1 MVSIK
6 DISAACG
13 VSVATVSKALN
24 DQKDI
29 GAATKARIKAK
40 ALEMGYVPNS
50 ASRSLKTH
58 HTYNL
63 GVLYKDKADSGLAH
77 GFYAQVLEG
86 VKRKAESLGYDITFV
101 NNSSYSGGRK
111 LSFLEHCRYRNFDG
125 VALVCVDFDDP
136 QIRELIEADIP
147 TVTLDYIFPGC
158 SAVMSDNYG
167 GIRELVKYAY
177 EQGHR
182 KIAYIHGEKSRVTD
196 ERVRGFKDICRE
208 MELNIPDDYIVGAA
222 YRDTMSTH
230 LRTEKLIRMPNPPT
244 CILFPDDF
252 AAIGGLNCIYR
263 NGMTVPGSLSIAGFD
278 GIEISRYLD
287 PTLTTYVQ
295 NTERLG
301 NEMADK
307 LIAHI
312 EYPSKTVVD
321 VRTVS
326 GYVFHGDSLKP
337 I

>member
-29 GAATKARIKAK
+29 GAATKARIQAK

-50 ASRSLKTH
+50 ASRSLKTR

-63 GVLYKDKADSGLAH
+63 GVLYKENTDSGLAH
-77 GFYAQVLEG
+77 SFYAQVLDG
-86 VKRKAESLGYDITFV
+86 IKKKAESLGYDITFV

-111 LSFLEHCRYRNFDG
+111 LSYLEHCRYRNFDG
-125 VALVCVDFDDP
+125 VAIVCVDFDDE
-136 QIRELIEADIP
+136 QILEVIESDIP
-147 TVTLDYIFPGC
+147 TVTLDYIHPGC
-158 SAVMSDNYG
+158 SSVVSDNYG
-167 GIRELVKYAY
+167 GIRELFKFAY

-182 KIAYIHGEKSRVTD
+182 KIAYIHGEDSSVTD
-196 ERVRGFKDICRE
+196 ERVRGFRDICDE
-208 MELNIPDDYIVGAA
+208 MEIELPPEYLQKAA

-230 LRTEKLIRMPNPPT
+230 LKTEKLIRLPDPPT
-244 CILFPDDF
+244 CIFFPDDF
-252 AAIGGLNCIYR
+252 AAIGGLNCLYR
-263 NGMTVPGSLSIAGFD
+263 NGMSVPKHMSIAGFD
-278 GIEISRYLD
+278 GIEIARYID

-295 NTERLG
+295 NTEKLG
-301 NEMADK
+301 SDMADK
-307 LIAHI
+307 LISHI
-312 EYPSKTVVD
+312 EYPGKAIAETSVVP
-321 VRTVS
+321 
-326 GYVFHGDSLKP
+326 GYVFHGDSLRP